1 VDVEQKPTPLTAAE
15 LQVQRLEAMKL
26 AQTKASQ
33 ESAEKAFDPGRT
45 FVEKTIDR
53 LQSMK
58 ASSRKEAMPGKPSVY
73 QSSPGRIQ
81 VRGVWKGVKLTEM
94 QVKALDK
101 LVTRAPNLRKS
112 DIVRIALNRFLGLA
126 NCPTEAE
133 WETRIGDLLDKI
145 KKENR

>member
-1 VDVEQKPTPLTAAE
+1 MDEKPKPPTVAQLQMQK
-15 LQVQRLEAMKL
+15 LESLRL

-58 ASSRKEAMPGKPSVY
+58 DTSSRKQALPGKPSVY
-73 QSSPGRIQ
+73 QSAPGRIH
-81 VRGVWKGVKLTEM
+81 VKGVWKGVKLTDM

-101 LVTRAPNLRKS
+101 ITARESGLRKS
-112 DIVRIALNRFLGLA
+112 DIIRIALNRFLGL
-126 NCPTEAE
+126 TQGSMEEA
-133 WETRIGDLLDKI
+133 WESRIAELIEKM
-145 KKENR
+145 KKDGR